1 MKNIPT
7 AHNECKNV
15 NEIAKIVLMPG
26 DPLRA
31 KFIAE
36 TFLTNVKMFNKV
48 RNIFGYTGYYN
59 GKLVSVMASGM
70 GMPSIGIYSY
80 ELYKFYGVEEIIRV
94 GSAGSYSADLEVF
107 DTVLVSSAYS
117 DSSFAKVFDGTL
129 DDIIYPSKD
138 LNERIKL
145 SAKSLNINLKEAR
158 IYSSDVFYNQSQE
171 FMNGVKKNDCKAVE
185 MESFALFTIAR
196 NLNKKAACLL
206 TISDSFV
213 SHKVTTSEERE
224 KNFTDMMKIA
234 LNI

>member
-129 DDIIYPSKD
+129 DDIIYPSED

-145 SAKSLNINLKEAR
+145 SAKSLNINLKNAR

-171 FMNGVKKNDCKAVE
+171 FMNGVKENDCKAVE